1 MSDSA
6 KNCPT
11 CGKQE
16 YRKVKEDYIFELQD
30 GNELKIPDLEFS
42 KCTAC
47 GETGIPPGSMRK
59 IREMVA
65 ELTEQISPEELEKIR
80 EELDIQNQDDMSEIL
95 GLGAKTYGRW
105 ERGTQQISRSMGY
118 YLRILRHF
126 PEVFAWLKNR
136 GWKNTDQQEGMI
148 SGPRVRFSGDSSVRV
163 STGGLKPQESISYN
177 PCFIWGGAGKN

>member
-1 MSDSA
+1 MSESS

-16 YRKVKEDYIFELQD
+16 YCRVKEDYIFELQD
-30 GNELKIPDLEFS
+30 GNEMKIQDLEFS
-42 KCTAC
+42 KCAAC
-47 GETGIPPGSMRK
+47 GETGIPPASMRR

-126 PEVFAWLKNR
+126 PEVFAWLKGR
-136 GWKNTDQQEGMI
+136 GWKNKDQEEEII
-148 SGPRVRFSGDSSVRV
+148 SGPRVKIEGDIPVRGFL
-163 STGGLKPQESISYN
+163 GGIKAQGSLPYN
-177 PCFIWGGAGKN
+177 PCLIWGGAGKN

>member
-1 MSDSA
+1 MSEYV

-11 CGKQE
+11 CGRQE
-16 YRKVKEDYIFELQD
+16 YRKVTEDYIFELQD
-30 GNELKIPDLEFS
+30 GNELKVPNLEFS
-42 KCTAC
+42 RCAAC
-47 GETGIPPGSMRK
+47 GETGIPAGSMRK

-80 EELDIQNQDDMSEIL
+80 EELDVDNQDDMSEIL

-126 PEVFAWLKNR
+126 PEVFAWLKSR
-136 GWKNTDQQEGMI
+136 GWKTKNDTTSKNQE
-148 SGPRVRFSGDSSVRV
+148 PRVVIGGRFKPTSSNL
-163 STGGLKPQESISYN
+163 SAAAKHTLSYN
-177 PCFIWGGAGKN
+177 PARLWEGIGKN

>member
-1 MSDSA
+1 MSEVV
-6 KNCPT
+6 KKCPT
-11 CGKQE
+11 CGRQE
-16 YRKVKEDYIFELQD
+16 YRKVKEDYVFELQD
-30 GNELKIPDLEFS
+30 GNDLKVPNLEFS
-42 KCTAC
+42 KCAAC
-47 GETGIPPGSMRK
+47 GETGIPAGSMQK

-80 EELDIQNQDDMSEIL
+80 EELDVENQDDMSEIL

-126 PEVFAWLKNR
+126 PEVFAWLKSR
-136 GWKNTDQQEGMI
+136 GWKNKNQQKEII
-148 SGPRVRFSGDSSVRV
+148 SGPRVKIGDDIQIRMLPGSLS
-163 STGGLKPQESISYN
+163 PQESMSYN